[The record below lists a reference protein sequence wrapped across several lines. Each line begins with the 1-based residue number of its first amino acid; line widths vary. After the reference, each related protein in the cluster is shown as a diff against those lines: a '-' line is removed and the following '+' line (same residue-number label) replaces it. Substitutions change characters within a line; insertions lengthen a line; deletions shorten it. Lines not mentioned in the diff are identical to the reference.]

1 MDRFRSLKADLRDA
15 ALATSANVYSNQT
28 HALNQRRGAYHHP
41 TFLTHQTAR
50 KVKLIYMSDP
60 KNRLAVALD
69 YPDAYQAMKLVDSL
83 GQTCQWFKVGME
95 LYYAAGNDMIR
106 QLRDRGFDV
115 FLDLKLHDIPNTVA
129 GAVRSATKAG
139 ASLLTIHA
147 SGGAAMMTAAAE
159 AAKAPGSPRLLAV
172 TVLTSMDAAQLAGTG
187 ITASP
192 ADQVLRLAKLARQ
205 SGIDGFVC
213 SAEEV
218 ASVRAATGSDA
229 LLVIPG
235 IRPTGA
241 DIGDQ
246 KRIATPTQAIAQGAS
261 MLVVGRPI
269 TQAADPGAVAEN
281 ILDEIAQAEA
291 SQRK

>member
-1 MDRFRSLKADLRDA
+1 ML
-15 ALATSANVYSNQT
+15 
-28 HALNQRRGAYHHP
+28 
-41 TFLTHQTAR
+41 
-50 KVKLIYMSDP
+50 DP
-60 KNRLAVALD
+60 KDRLAVALD
-69 YPDAYQAMKLVDSL
+69 HPDAYQAMKLVDSL

-95 LYYAAGNDMIR
+95 LYYAAGNDIIR

-147 SGGAAMMTAAAE
+147 SGGPAMMTAAAE

-172 TVLTSMDAAQLAGTG
+172 TVLTSMDDAQLAATG

-192 ADQVLRLAKLARQ
+192 AEQVLKLAKLARQ

-218 ASVRAATGSDA
+218 AAVRAATGPQT

-235 IRPTGA
+235 IRPAGA
-241 DIGDQ
+241 AIDDQ
-246 KRIATPTQAIAQGAS
+246 KRIATPSQAIAQGAS
-261 MLVVGRPI
+261 MLVIGRPI
-269 TQAADPGAVAEN
+269 TQAKDPAAAAED
-281 ILDEIAQAEA
+281 ILNEIAQAET
-291 SQRK
+291 SMKK

>member
-1 MDRFRSLKADLRDA
+1 
-15 ALATSANVYSNQT
+15 
-28 HALNQRRGAYHHP
+28 
-41 TFLTHQTAR
+41 
-50 KVKLIYMSDP
+50 MSDP

-69 YPDAYQAMKLVDSL
+69 YPDAFEAMKLVDSL

-147 SGGAAMMTAAAE
+147 SGGAAMMSAAAE

-172 TVLTSMDAAQLAGTG
+172 TVLTSMDAAQLAATG
-187 ITASP
+187 IAVSP
-192 ADQVLRLAKLARQ
+192 AEQVLRLANLAAQ

-218 ASVRAATGSDA
+218 TAVRAATGPGS

-241 DIGDQ
+241 AIGDQ
-246 KRIATPTQAIAQGAS
+246 KRIATPAQAIAQGAS

-269 TQAADPGAVAEN
+269 TQAADPAAAAED
-281 ILDEIAQAEA
+281 ILNEIAQAEA
-291 SQRK
+291 SLKK